1 MNVCVVGGA
10 GYVGLVTAVGLAEIG
25 HEVVAVDVDQA
36 RLGQLQAGGSPIHE
50 AGMEEALARNLAR
63 ASLRFSA
70 DLHDAVSKSEFV
82 FIAVGTPAGDGGQAD
97 LSQVVGVIEDV
108 ARSMNG
114 YTVVVIKS
122 TVPVG
127 TVEQVRAILGREREE
142 GTDFDVVVN
151 PEFLRE
157 GKGLRD
163 FFYPDRIV
171 IGTASERAAGLMRE
185 LYAPIVS
192 REASWDGGPP
202 AGAPS
207 EPGPV
212 PVLETG
218 MATAQMIKYASN
230 AFLATRISFI
240 NEVAALCERVG
251 ADVTEVAAGMGAD
264 PRIGRAYLDAG
275 LGFGGPC
282 LEKDLNALVNIGRGH
297 GYDPSFFRAVLERN
311 DRQIDDTV
319 AKLRHLVDAPLVGL
333 TIAAFGL
340 AFKAGTNDVRS
351 SLALRV
357 VDRLVADGAQVRA
370 HDPVAIDDARAIR
383 PDLSYH
389 EDPYDAVAGA
399 DALVILTEWEQFV
412 ALDYDRIKAL
422 MRVPRILDCRNL
434 LEPGSL
440 RSLGYTYTGVGRP

>member
-1 MNVCVVGGA
+1 MNVAVIGGA
-10 GYVGLVTAVGLAEIG
+10 GYVGLVTGVGLAEIG
-25 HEVVAVDVDQA
+25 HQVVGVDVDQG
-36 RLGQLQAGGSPIHE
+36 RLDRLAAGVSPILE
-50 AGMEEALARNLAR
+50 AGMDDALTRNLAR
-63 ASLRFSA
+63 GTLRFSS
-70 DLHDAVSKSEFV
+70 DLHDAVRTSTFV
-82 FIAVGTPAGDGGQAD
+82 FIAVGTPAGDGGAAD

-108 ARSMNG
+108 ARSIDG
-114 YTVVVIKS
+114 YTVVIIKS

-127 TVEQVRAILGREREE
+127 TVEQVRTILGRGLEE
-142 GTDFDVVVN
+142 GVDFDVVVN

-192 REASWDGGPP
+192 REATWNGGPP
-202 AGAPS
+202 AAQSS
-207 EPGPV
+207 EP
-212 PVLETG
+212 VLVIETG

-230 AFLATRISFI
+230 AFLATRVSFI

-251 ADVTEVAAGMGAD
+251 ADVTEVAEGMGSD

-412 ALDYDRIKAL
+412 ALDYDRIRGL

-440 RSLGYTYTGVGRP
+440 RSLGYTYAGVGRP

>member
-1 MNVCVVGGA
+1 
-10 GYVGLVTAVGLAEIG
+10 
-25 HEVVAVDVDQA
+25 
-36 RLGQLQAGGSPIHE
+36 
-50 AGMEEALARNLAR
+50 
-63 ASLRFSA
+63 
-70 DLHDAVSKSEFV
+70 
-82 FIAVGTPAGDGGQAD
+82 
-97 LSQVVGVIEDV
+97 
-108 ARSMNG
+108 
-114 YTVVVIKS
+114 
-122 TVPVG
+122 
-127 TVEQVRAILGREREE
+127 
-142 GTDFDVVVN
+142 
-151 PEFLRE
+151 
-157 GKGLRD
+157 
-163 FFYPDRIV
+163 
-171 IGTASERAAGLMRE
+171 
-185 LYAPIVS
+185 
-192 REASWDGGPP
+192 
-202 AGAPS
+202 
-207 EPGPV
+207 
-212 PVLETG
+212 
-218 MATAQMIKYASN
+218 KYASN
-230 AFLATRISFI
+230 AFLATRVSFI

-251 ADVTEVAAGMGAD
+251 ADVTEVAEGMGSD

-370 HDPVAIDDARAIR
+370 HDPVAIDGARAIR

-412 ALDYDRIKAL
+412 ALDYDRIREL

-440 RSLGYTYTGVGRP
+440 RSLGYTYAGVGRP